1 MINRY
6 LSALTACFLLL
17 VCVPATAQNEQGFG
31 RYHALVIG
39 NNDYANLPKLETA
52 VGDAEAVAA
61 LLEERYGFRVKLLRN
76 ATRNDILRALNA
88 YRADLTEDDNLL
100 VYYAGHGWLD
110 RQSNTGFWQPVDA
123 EAEDDLNWIA
133 NEALTRRLL
142 AMSARHVMV
151 IADSC
156 YSGTL
161 VRSAPSS
168 LPTGHERSAWL
179 RRAAS
184 KRSRTA
190 IVSGGLEPVADSGKG
205 GHSVFANALLSALGE
220 NGDILEAT
228 ALFKTLR
235 GRVVVNADQTPHY
248 ADIRRAGHEGGE
260 FLFVPVSAATP
271 ATAASGTTAPPG
283 ASRGSATGA
292 DIELAFWQSIRSSD
306 SAADFEAYLNKY
318 PKGSFA
324 ALAQNRLTEL
334 QAAQRVAAK
343 PQDVSGTWISDVLIN
358 PFDKKVRYRLQFDFK
373 PVGDRLL
380 GSVKRLPSADS
391 PRKFPATTRGIL
403 EGRLKDGVVS
413 FEEPFQVLMGART
426 EDHRRAYT
434 GALQEGAIAFVMQ
447 DTLGNPPIEFNA
459 VRASQ

>member
-1 MINRY
+1 MFNRC
-6 LSALTACFLLL
+6 LSALMTCFLALVLL
-17 VCVPATAQNEQGFG
+17 PAMPRGEQAFG

-39 NNDYANLPKLETA
+39 NNAYANLPKLKTA

-61 LLEERYGFRVKLLRN
+61 LLEQRYGFTVKLLRN

-161 VRSAPSS
+161 VRSASS
-168 LPTGHERSAWL
+168 ALPTGRERSAWL
-179 RRAAS
+179 RRVVA

-190 IVSGGLEPVADSGKG
+190 IVSGGLEPVADAGKG

-220 NGDILEAT
+220 NSEILEAT

-235 GRVVVNADQTPHY
+235 GRVVVNADQTPQY

-260 FLFVPVSAATP
+260 FLFVPVSTTDTAATSPQTP
-271 ATAASGTTAPPG
+271 AAPG
-283 ASRGSATGA
+283 STRGGPPRAN
-292 DIELAFWQSIRSSD
+292 IELAFWQSIQSSD
-306 SAADFEAYLNKY
+306 QPTDFEAYLKQY
-318 PKGSFA
+318 PDGAFSALAKNRLA
-324 ALAQNRLTEL
+324 ALQTDS
-334 QAAQRVAAK
+334 AK
-343 PQDVSGTWISDVLIN
+343 PQNVSGIWTSETLIN
-358 PFDKKVRYRLQFDFK
+358 PFEKRDRYHLQFDFK
-373 PVGDRLL
+373 PIGRRLL
-380 GSVKRLPSADS
+380 GSVKRVSSADS
-391 PRKFPATTRGIL
+391 PRKVPTTSRGIIDGQL
-403 EGRLKDGVVS
+403 EDGVIT
-413 FEEPFQVLMGART
+413 FQEQFKVLFGSRT
-426 EDHRRAYT
+426 EDHRRTYT
-434 GALQEGAIAFVMQ
+434 GELKEGTIAFVMQ
-447 DTLGNPPIEFNA
+447 DTLGNPPIEFT
-459 VRASQ
+459 VRREQK